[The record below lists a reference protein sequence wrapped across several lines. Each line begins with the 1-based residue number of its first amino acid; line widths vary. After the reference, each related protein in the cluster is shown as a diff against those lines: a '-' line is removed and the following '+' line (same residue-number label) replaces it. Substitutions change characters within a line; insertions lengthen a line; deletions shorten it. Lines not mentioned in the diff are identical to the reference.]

1 MSHIITH
8 FQPNTSLLNS
18 SLGGVNTNE
27 YSTLSL
33 AKALASMC
41 DKYMSSKDNI
51 SYNGRFLCDSGW
63 YSYNVYHSGSYW
75 SGFVVH
81 ITQDKSYSF
90 RRLAGADAVLKE
102 SSSSKS
108 FKIKTRAYLS
118 TANEYNYRSCY
129 AYTYIYDSNGN
140 LLHTFS
146 AGNANID
153 TGYASASLDTS
164 ANNNVT
170 L

>member
-1 MSHIITH
+1 MYVGSDKKIH
-8 FQPNTSLLNS
+8 F
-18 SLGGVNTNE
+18 V
-27 YSTLSL
+27 
-33 AKALASMC
+33 
-41 DKYMSSKDNI
+41 D
-51 SYNGRFLCDSGW
+51 
-63 YSYNVYHSGSYW
+63 GS
-75 SGFVVH
+75 
-81 ITQDKSYSF
+81 
-90 RRLAGADAVLKE
+90 GADTVLNF
-102 SSSSKS
+102 SSSKS
-108 FKIKTRAYLS
+108 FKIKTRVYLS
-118 TANEYNYRSCY
+118 TANSYNYRSCY